1 MKDDQFRIVSG
12 KRRQVSHDVNEERLK
27 QMKTHKPSLLD
38 RFLSLFQSKK
48 K

>member
-1 MKDDQFRIVSG
+1 MKDEQFRIVSG

-27 QMKTHKPSLLD
+27 QMKTYKPSLLD
-38 RFLSLFQSKK
+38 RLFSLFQPKK